1 MALDPAVLAQPVT
14 YPSQPVE
21 PMALDPAPA
30 QSEAD
35 LSPPADVI
43 DPRQLAYQRARAA
56 VTERARWE
64 FLDRST
70 HQAQQAL
77 ASALE
82 LVARLEAQV
91 QALEARQAVL
101 APPAQHASLPAP
113 FVTTQ
118 DAAEVPAVPPIPETV
133 GLYQLVEAA
142 LQQEAEAVSEPL
154 PPVVSGGV
162 QHAPVQPAA
171 VPLQP

>member
-1 MALDPAVLAQPVT
+1 MALDPAVLAQPVA
-14 YPSQPVE
+14 YPPRPAE
-21 PMALDPAPA
+21 P
-30 QSEAD
+30 EAD

-91 QALEARQAVL
+91 QALEARQAAL
-101 APPAQHASLPAP
+101 APPAQHAPLPAP
-113 FVTTQ
+113 SVTTQ
-118 DAAEVPAVPPIPETV
+118 DAAEVPVAPPIPETV

-142 LQQEAEAVSEPL
+142 LQQGAEAVSEPL

>member
-1 MALDPAVLAQPVT
+1 MALDPAVLARPVT
-14 YPSQPVE
+14 YPPRPAE
-21 PMALDPAPA
+21 P
-30 QSEAD
+30 EAD

-91 QALEARQAVL
+91 QALEARRVSL
-101 APPAQHASLPAP
+101 LPPASALPAP
-113 FVTTQ
+113 V
-118 DAAEVPAVPPIPETV
+118 E
-133 GLYQLVEAA
+133 LLVSPLVLEAA
-142 LQQEAEAVSEPL
+142 AQQAEASPLAEAVSEPL

-162 QHAPVQPAA
+162 QHAPVQSAA
-171 VPLQP
+171 VRLQP